1 MSNLKRR
8 RFEVT
13 GHGHLRVPICLR
25 LRPYA
30 YTYVG
35 SMRMRM
41 RSVQSPRTQ
50 RTQHTVFILALRLLL
65 AQQHNST
72 DKTAKQPHYTGMN

>member
-35 SMRMRM
+35 SMRM